1 MSLRRSLV
9 KAAGRTM
16 RKLLVDAVKG
26 DTCYVVVTGLAVLWP
41 VVTRKTK
48 KDIEWICGPG

>member
-1 MSLRRSLV
+1 M